1 MPTHRSKRVTKGS
14 RSRRRQVFPLVL
26 IGSGLIVLAVLVFML
41 LPKSSEAAKSQEP
54 ASFSSVVPVPVDYPA
69 PDLTLTDLQG
79 NPVSLSDYAGQVALV
94 NNWAIWCPPCKAEM
108 PVLQDYF
115 DDHKIEGL
123 TIIGVEAGA
132 PVVDVQAFVEQYG
145 LTFPVWPDQSSKALV
160 AFRNNSLPSS
170 YVLDRSGQVRYAW
183 TGAISREMLEKYVTP
198 LLEE

>member
-1 MPTHRSKRVTKGS
+1 MSTHRSKRVPKGN
-14 RSRRRQVFPLVL
+14 RSHRRQIFPLVL

-41 LPKSSEAAKSQEP
+41 LPKPSEAAKSQEP
-54 ASFSSVVPVPVDYPA
+54 ASFSSVVPIPVDYPA
-69 PDLTLTDLQG
+69 PELNLTDLQG
-79 NPVSLSDYAGQVALV
+79 NPVSLAAYGGQVVLV

-115 DDHKIEGL
+115 DDHKIGGF
-123 TIIGVEAGA
+123 TIIGVEAGD
-132 PVVDVQAFVEQYG
+132 PVADVQDFVEQYG
-145 LTFPVWPDQSSKALV
+145 LTFPVWPDQSSEALV